1 MFSEGGKMQQQPGGV
16 FYRCK
21 IDYTDLGAAHHYHSL
36 ALSAVSKIIQELR
49 HLTLQLHQQKT
60 QFSNVACRICQME
73 RS

>member
-49 HLTLQLHQQKT
+49 HLTLQ
-60 QFSNVACRICQME
+60 
-73 RS
+73 